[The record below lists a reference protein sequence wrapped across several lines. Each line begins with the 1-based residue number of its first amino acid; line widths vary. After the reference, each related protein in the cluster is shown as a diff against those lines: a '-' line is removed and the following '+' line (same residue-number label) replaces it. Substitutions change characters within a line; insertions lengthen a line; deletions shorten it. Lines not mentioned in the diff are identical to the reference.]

1 MMASLKRRLISILQL
16 MDRSSS
22 VFVAIARQM
31 RLYQWVK
38 NLLLMVPILLAH
50 RTNDVSALLTCL
62 WGMLA
67 FSLVA
72 SSVYVVNDLADLEHD
87 RKHPRKRFRPLAH
100 GDLSVA
106 TARSIVA
113 LCIVLACFISL
124 VMMPM
129 AFTLWLLTY
138 AVVTSAYSFVLKR
151 VVLVDVIA
159 LAGLYALRVAAG
171 GAAAQVEVSPWLLG
185 FSLFLFMSLA
195 FLKRYAELRDTI
207 EREGTHVSGR
217 GYHVGDA
224 SFVLVAGTAL
234 GFVAVMVFTMYVN
247 GPQVQALYHHPYRLW
262 LIAPCLV
269 YWVSHLWLT
278 AQRGFM
284 HDDPIV
290 FAARDKHSW
299 AVGAVI
305 AAIAISA
312 T

>member
-1 MMASLKRRLISILQL
+1 MAETSSMLIHLI
-16 MDRSSS
+16 
-22 VFVAIARQM
+22 RQM
-31 RLYQWVK
+31 RVYQWVK
-38 NLLLMVPILLAH
+38 NLLLIVPLALAH
-50 RTNDVSALLTCL
+50 RTGDVDALLSCV
-62 WGMLA
+62 WGIAA

-72 SSVYVVNDLADLEHD
+72 SGVYIVNDISDLEHD
-87 RKHPRKRFRPLAH
+87 RIHPRKRFRPLAS
-100 GDLSVA
+100 GAVSLPIAWSVV
-106 TARSIVA
+106 I
-113 LCIVLACFISL
+113 IS
-124 VMMPM
+124 VVSAAVICVFVTPQS
-129 AFTLWLLTY
+129 FTMWLLTY
-138 AVVTSAYSFVLKR
+138 AVATTAYSFVLKR
-151 VVLVDVIA
+151 IALVDVIA

-171 GAAAQVEVSPWLLG
+171 GAAAGVEVSPWLLG

-224 SFVLVAGTAL
+224 EFVLMAGTAL
-234 GFVAVMVFTMYVN
+234 GFVAVLVFTLYVN
-247 GPQVQALYHHPYRLW
+247 GPQVQTLYSHPYRMW

-278 AQRGFM
+278 AHRGGM

-299 AVGAVI
+299 AVGAAI
-305 AAIAISA
+305 AAIAAAA

>member
-1 MMASLKRRLISILQL
+1 MNRKQSFIG
-16 MDRSSS
+16 S
-22 VFVAIARQM
+22 VIRQM

-38 NLLLMVPILLAH
+38 NLLLLVPLLLAH
-50 RTNDVSALLTCL
+50 RTHEMPALLTCL

-72 SSVYVVNDLADLEHD
+72 SSVYVVNDLVDLEHD
-87 RKHPRKRFRPLAH
+87 RVHPRKRFRPLAN
-100 GDLSVA
+100 GDVSVGL
-106 TARSIVA
+106 ARVIVGLCLVAAGAISI
-113 LCIVLACFISL
+113 LL
-124 VMMPM
+124 MPVS
-129 AFTLWLLTY
+129 FTLWLATY
-138 AVVTSAYSFVLKR
+138 AVVTSAYSFILKR
-151 VVLVDVIA
+151 IVLVDVIT

-171 GAAAQVEVSPWLLG
+171 GAAANVEVSPWLLG

-217 GYHVGDA
+217 GYHVGD
-224 SFVLVAGTAL
+224 STFVLVAGTAL

-247 GPQVQALYHHPYRLW
+247 GPQVQALYTHPHRLW

-278 AQRGFM
+278 AQRGGM

-290 FAARDKHSW
+290 FAARDAHSW
-299 AVGAVI
+299 AVGLAVACI
-305 AAIAISA
+305 AMAA

>member
-1 MMASLKRRLISILQL
+1 

-22 VFVAIARQM
+22 VLGAIARQM

-38 NLLLMVPILLAH
+38 NLLLLVPLLLAH
-50 RTNDVSALLTCL
+50 RTHEVASLVTCL

-72 SSVYVVNDLADLEHD
+72 SSVYVINDLADLEHD
-87 RKHPRKRFRPLAH
+87 RKHPRKRFRPLAN
-100 GDLSVA
+100 GDLTVA

-113 LCIVLACFISL
+113 LCLVLACFISMVL
-124 VMMPM
+124 MPLP
-129 AFTLWLLTY
+129 FTLWLLTY
-138 AVVTSAYSFVLKR
+138 GVVTSAYSFVLKR

-207 EREGTHVSGR
+207 ERDGTHVSGR

-247 GPQVQALYHHPYRLW
+247 GPQVQALYRHPARLW

-278 AQRGFM
+278 AQRGGM

-299 AVGAVI
+299 AVGAAV
-305 AAIAISA
+305 AAIAVAA

>member
-1 MMASLKRRLISILQL
+1 MA
-16 MDRSSS
+16 DTSSMFINL
-22 VFVAIARQM
+22 VRQM
-31 RLYQWVK
+31 RVYQWVK
-38 NLLLMVPILLAH
+38 NLLLIVPLALAH
-50 RTNDVSALLTCL
+50 RTGDIQALMACI
-62 WGMLA
+62 WGMGA

-72 SSVYVVNDLADLEHD
+72 SSVYIVNDISDLEHD
-87 RKHPRKRFRPLAH
+87 RAHPRKRFRPLAS
-100 GDLSVA
+100 GAVSLSLAWTVVVVCVA
-106 TARSIVA
+106 AASVI
-113 LCIVLACFISL
+113 C
-124 VMMPM
+124 VMIMPK
-129 AFTLWLLTY
+129 AFTLWIITY
-138 AVVTSAYSFVLKR
+138 AVATTAYSFVLKR
-151 VVLVDVIA
+151 IALVDVIA

-171 GAAAQVEVSPWLLG
+171 GSAAGVEVSTWLLG

-224 SFVLVAGTAL
+224 EFILMAGTAL
-234 GFVAVMVFTMYVN
+234 GFVAVLVFTLYVN
-247 GPQVQALYHHPYRLW
+247 GPQVQTLYRHPSRMW

-278 AQRGFM
+278 AHRGGM

-299 AVGAVI
+299 AVGAAI
-305 AAIAISA
+305 AVVAISA

>member
-1 MMASLKRRLISILQL
+1 
-16 MDRSSS
+16 
-22 VFVAIARQM
+22 
-31 RLYQWVK
+31 
-38 NLLLMVPILLAH
+38 
-50 RTNDVSALLTCL
+50 
-62 WGMLA
+62 MLA

-72 SSVYVVNDLADLEHD
+72 SSVYVVNDIADLEHD
-87 RKHPRKRFRPLAH
+87 RKHPRKRFRPLAN

-113 LCIVLACFISL
+113 LCVVLASFISMVL
-124 VMMPM
+124 MPLP
-129 AFTLWLLTY
+129 FTLWLLTY
-138 AVVTSAYSFVLKR
+138 AAVTSAYSFILKR
-151 VVLVDVIA
+151 VVLVDVIS

-207 EREGTHVSGR
+207 ERDGTHVSGR

-224 SFVLVAGTAL
+224 NFVMVAGTAL

-247 GPQVQALYHHPYRLW
+247 GPQVQALYRHPYRLW

-269 YWVSHLWLT
+269 YWVGHLWLT
-278 AQRGFM
+278 AQRGGM

-299 AVGAVI
+299 AVGAAI
-305 AAIAISA
+305 AAIAVAA